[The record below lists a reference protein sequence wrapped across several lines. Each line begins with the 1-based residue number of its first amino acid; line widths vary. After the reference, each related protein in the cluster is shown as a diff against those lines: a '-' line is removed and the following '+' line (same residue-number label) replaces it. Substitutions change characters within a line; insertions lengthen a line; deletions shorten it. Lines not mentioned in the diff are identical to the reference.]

1 MSGVQ
6 AASVPAG
13 RNPESEIST
22 RERQEILVRIDA
34 LVAGARRPADGG
46 DHAFRAARSGALF
59 PLLVNLGA
67 AALIAAGVYF
77 LPRLFDASEQTIV
90 GRTAEKLTGE
100 ARIVSAVVQEGEEK
114 LAAKDRE
121 IVGIQARID
130 DLGRDLVNLRTGR
143 DAEIARR
150 EQTLRNALAVELA
163 AERQRLEKT
172 GTAAASLEK
181 QLAALGEKG
190 TTELEQQLVAYRK
203 QMDAE
208 LAAKEKEIDA
218 RFAAYQRDLAAAR
231 NARTLLET
239 DLAASQASGAAAIS
253 EQQRLAREL
262 AAVTEQ
268 SRREELALGQLTT
281 AWQSVDIAMKA
292 GLWDKALQGLDAIT
306 GLLAQDAVAS
316 LPAVQRRAAVDG
328 FLVGS
333 MRRLVA
339 ADRGDPAAGGA
350 ATAAQEAASL
360 VVQAE
365 AKFTDGDTKAARELY
380 LAAIAKLPA
389 LQIAYDRLSVMNA
402 AGSAPSRQAV
412 ADAIAQADAAYAAG
426 TWKVA
431 LDRYEKALGLLRDT
445 ARDLPRAA
453 SRIADAG
460 YRQAAADQAARQ
472 DRSARTLIEKAD
484 GLVRRGDLDEALV
497 AYASVVDSY
506 PLSSQVKN
514 AVAGISSIVDV
525 RIKQKE
531 DEIAALGQSLANA
544 QAAEKKALADAAA
557 RDTVVSDVQARGQ
570 AALADA
576 AAKDKVVADA
586 LAREQAALADAAAKD
601 KVASDALAREKA
613 RQDAENK
620 AAAAVQDKMKSLND
634 SLAAA
639 ARRGSQAADAARK
652 ELISLLQAKVLVK
665 EALNADAVKA
675 AHPGL
680 SESLDRYIELYAE
693 QKKGEGVTVAL
704 TDVTGV
710 ADYLLGKKTSN
721 DLGGMWAR
729 YAEDIQ
735 RAALQQVLDRLRALA
750 P

>member
-6 AASVPAG
+6 AASAPAG
-13 RNPESEIST
+13 RNPESEISS
-22 RERQEILVRIDA
+22 RERQEILVRINE
-34 LVAGARRPADGG
+34 LVAGARKPAGGG
-46 DHAFRAARSGALF
+46 DRAFRAARSGALF

-77 LPRLFDASEQTIV
+77 LPRLFDRTEQTIV
-90 GRTAEKLTGE
+90 AQTAEKPAGE
-100 ARIVSAVVQEGEEK
+100 ERIVSAVVREGEEK

-121 IVGIQARID
+121 IIGIQSRIG
-130 DLGRDLVNLRTGR
+130 DLGRELVSLRTGR

-150 EQTLRNALAVELA
+150 EQALRDALAVELA

-172 GTAAASLEK
+172 GTASASLEK
-181 QLAALGEKG
+181 QLSTLDQKR
-190 TTELEQQLVAYRK
+190 TTELEQQLAAYRK
-203 QMDAE
+203 QMDVE

-218 RFAAYQRDLAAAR
+218 RFAAYQRDLAVAR
-231 NARTLLET
+231 NARTLLEK
-239 DLAASQASGAAAIS
+239 DLAESQASGAAAVS

-281 AWQSVDIAMKA
+281 AWQSVNGAMKA
-292 GLWDKALQGLDAIT
+292 GLWDKALLGLDAIT
-306 GLLAQDAVAS
+306 GLLAQDSVAS

-328 FLVGS
+328 FLVES

-350 ATAAQEAASL
+350 AAAAQEAASL

-389 LQIAYDRLSVMNA
+389 LQTAYERLSGMD
-402 AGSAPSRQAV
+402 AGGTAPSRQAV
-412 ADAIAQADAAYAAG
+412 ANAVALADASYAAG
-426 TWKVA
+426 NWNTA
-431 LDRYEKALGLLRDT
+431 LDRYEKALGLLKDM

-460 YRQAAADQAARQ
+460 YRQTTADQAVRQ
-472 DRSARTLIEKAD
+472 DRSAHTLIEKAD

-497 AYASVVDSY
+497 TYASVVDSY

-514 AVAGISSIVDV
+514 AVAGISSVVDA

-531 DEIAALGQSLANA
+531 DEITALEQSLANA
-544 QAAEKKALADAAA
+544 QALEK
-557 RDTVVSDVQARGQ
+557 S
-570 AALADA
+570 
-576 AAKDKVVADA
+576 
-586 LAREQAALADAAAKD
+586 ALADAAAKD

-613 RQDAENK
+613 RQDAEGK
-620 AAAAVQDKMKSLND
+620 AAAAAQEKIKNLND

-665 EALNADAVKA
+665 EALNADAVKT

-680 SESLDRYIELYAE
+680 ADSLDRYIELYAE
-693 QKKGEGVTVAL
+693 QKKGEGVAVAL
-704 TDVTGV
+704 SDVTGV

-721 DLGGMWAR
+721 DISGMWAR
-729 YAEDIQ
+729 YAEDTQ
-735 RAALQQVLDRLRALA
+735 RSALQQVLDRLKALA

>member
-13 RNPESEIST
+13 RNPESEISS
-22 RERQEILVRIDA
+22 RERQEILVRIDE
-34 LVAGARRPADGG
+34 LVAGARKPAEGG
-46 DHAFRAARSGALF
+46 DRAFRAARSGALF

-67 AALIAAGVYF
+67 AALIAAGAYF
-77 LPRLFDASEQTIV
+77 LPRLFDRSEQTIV
-90 GRTAEKLTGE
+90 AQAAEKPAGE
-100 ARIVSAVVQEGEEK
+100 ARIVSAVVREGEEK

-121 IVGIQARID
+121 IVGIQSRID
-130 DLGRDLVNLRTGR
+130 DLGRELVGLRSGR

-150 EQTLRNALAVELA
+150 EQVLRDALVAELA
-163 AERQRLEKT
+163 AERLRLEKT
-172 GTAAASLEK
+172 GTAASALEK
-181 QLAALGEKG
+181 QLAALDQKR
-190 TTELEQQLVAYRK
+190 TTELEQQLAAFRK

-208 LAAKEKEIDA
+208 LAAKEKALDA
-218 RFAAYQRDLAAAR
+218 RFAAYQRDLADAR
-231 NARTLLET
+231 SARTLLEK
-239 DLAASQASGAAAIS
+239 DLAESQASGAAAVS

-281 AWQSVDIAMKA
+281 AWQSVNDAMKA
-292 GLWDKALQGLDAIT
+292 GLWDRALQSLDAIT

-328 FLVGS
+328 FLVES

-350 ATAAQEAASL
+350 AAAAQEAASL

-365 AKFTDGDTKAARELY
+365 AKFADGDTKAARELY

-389 LQIAYDRLSVMNA
+389 LQTAHERLSGMD
-402 AGSAPSRQAV
+402 AGGTTASRQAV
-412 ADAIAQADAAYAAG
+412 ADAVAQADASYAAG
-426 TWKVA
+426 NWKTA
-431 LDRYEKALGLLRDT
+431 LDRYEKALGLLRET

-460 YRQAAADQAARQ
+460 YRQATADQAARQ

-497 AYASVVDSY
+497 TYASVVDSY

-514 AVAGISSIVDV
+514 AVAGISSVVDA

-531 DEIAALGQSLANA
+531 DEISALGQSLANA
-544 QAAEKKALADAAA
+544 QALEKSAIAE
-557 RDTVVSDVQARGQ
+557 
-570 AALADA
+570 
-576 AAKDKVVADA
+576 
-586 LAREQAALADAAAKD
+586 AAAKD
-601 KVASDALAREKA
+601 KVAADALAREKA
-613 RQDAENK
+613 
-620 AAAAVQDKMKSLND
+620 AAAAQEKLKVLTD

-639 ARRGSQAADAARK
+639 ARRGSQAADAARR

-675 AHPGL
+675 AHPEL
-680 SESLDRYIELYAE
+680 NASLDRYIELFGE
-693 QKKGEGVTVAL
+693 QKKAEGSAAAL
-704 TDVTGV
+704 ADVTAV
-710 ADYLLGKKTSN
+710 SDFLLGKKTAN
-721 DLGGMWAR
+721 DLTAIWAR
-729 YAEDIQ
+729 YAGETERSAFQ
-735 RAALQQVLDRLRALA
+735 TVLDRLKLVLQ
-750 P
+750 